1 MISSPSHVSPCN
13 PHWAMS
19 VAIEISN
26 SQQELDI
33 ISSGSGLADCTA
45 TTLELELVL
54 EASGR

>member
-1 MISSPSHVSPCN
+1 ML
-13 PHWAMS
+13 